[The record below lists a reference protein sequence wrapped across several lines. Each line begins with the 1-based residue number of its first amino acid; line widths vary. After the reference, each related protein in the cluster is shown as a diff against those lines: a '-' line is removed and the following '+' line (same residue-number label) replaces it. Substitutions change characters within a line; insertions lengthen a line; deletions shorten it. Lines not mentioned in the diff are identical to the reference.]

1 MSEKLCLQWNDFREN
16 ITTAFGSLRHD
27 NDLSDVTLVCEDGE
41 QVEAHKVI
49 LSASSPF
56 FQRILKR
63 NKHPNPMIFM
73 RGLKPQDL
81 VAMVDFIYFGE
92 ANINQES
99 LESFL
104 VLAEEVE
111 LKGLTRQN
119 ASDFIDDDYTRS
131 ESIVKLEEFDKKVKS
146 TPKEGQSSNIET
158 DQFVATV
165 EAPTQFRGGLE
176 ELDLKVKS
184 MMTKIKSTE
193 QNGKQIPAYV
203 CNICGREGRTTEI
216 KNHIERNHLEG
227 VSVQCTICD
236 KTFRSRNAMY
246 QHKGNVHNNKKSN
259 EQLNNDATFISD
271 DLVIQEM

>member
-56 FQRILKR
+56 FQKILQR

-81 VAMVDFIYFGE
+81 VAMIDFIYFGE
-92 ANINQES
+92 ANIDQER
-99 LESFL
+99 LGSFL
-104 VLAEEVE
+104 ALAEEVE
-111 LKGLTRQN
+111 LKGLTRQK
-119 ASDFIDDDYTRS
+119 ASDFFDDDNTRS
-131 ESIVKLEEFDKKVKS
+131 ESIVKVES
-146 TPKEGQSSNIET
+146 TPEEGQSSNVET

-165 EAPTQFRGGLE
+165 EGPTQFTGGLE

-184 MMTKIKSTE
+184 MMTKIQSME

-203 CNICGREGRTTEI
+203 CKVCGREAGQQ
-216 KNHIERNHLEG
+216 K
-227 VSVQCTICD
+227 
-236 KTFRSRNAMY
+236 
-246 QHKGNVHNNKKSN
+246 
-259 EQLNNDATFISD
+259 
-271 DLVIQEM
+271 

>member
-56 FQRILKR
+56 FQKILQR

-81 VAMVDFIYFGE
+81 VAMIDFIYLGE

-104 VLAEEVE
+104 ALAEEVE
-111 LKGLTRQN
+111 LKGLTRQH
-119 ASDFIDDDYTRS
+119 ASDFIDDDNTRS
-131 ESIVKLEEFDKKVKS
+131 ESIVKVES
-146 TPKEGQSSNIET
+146 TPEEGQSSNVET

-165 EAPTQFRGGLE
+165 EGPTQFTGGLA

-184 MMTKIKSTE
+184 MMTKIQSTE

-203 CNICGREGRTTEI
+203 CKVCGREGRTTEI

-227 VSVQCTICD
+227 VSVPCTFCN

-246 QHKGNVHNNKKSN
+246 QHKGNIHNNKKSN
-259 EQLNNDATFISD
+259 EQLNNDARFTSD